1 MCPWS
6 QIGTEFSQIVTMQN
20 KIQIWEW
27 LVFWW
32 AGRSRES
39 DFLDFDAEAGVSQST
54 LVCDR
59 NDETAAYEESQWP
72 STFRC
77 TNAI

>member
-1 MCPWS
+1 
-6 QIGTEFSQIVTMQN
+6 MQN

-32 AGRSRES
+32 AGRIRES

-59 NDETAAYEESQWP
+59 NDETACIWGKSMTKYFQMHKCHLTETLQ
-72 STFRC
+72 FLQMH
-77 TNAI
+77 